1 MSHPFVPG
9 GLCITAD
16 SGSFLLVPRAA
27 EKRRPMVCLL
37 SAHPLVLGELKA
49 TLAKSSAQTRAVE
62 LPSNWRGQEGG
73 VSVPEADVYVLDGQ
87 SDRASAESL
96 LGAVLKTHPQAAVV
110 VMASEFSEAAAFP
123 LLRLGARGLIRFSDV
138 GDQLPRAVEA
148 AAGGNYWVP
157 RTLLSRFV
165 DSLVGRS
172 AAGAADRTA
181 SEAGLSA
188 REQQVLDG
196 LLENLSNKE
205 IGSRLNITERT
216 VKFHVSHILAK
227 FKVQRR
233 ADLILR
239 FYQHSSR
246 RA

>member
-1 MSHPFVPG
+1 MGYPLEPG
-9 GLCITAD
+9 SLCIAPH
-16 SGSFLLVPRAA
+16 SGSFILVPRAD
-27 EKRRPMVCLL
+27 EHRRPMVCLL

-62 LPSNWRGQEGG
+62 IPSGWRGQEAA

-96 LGAVLKTHPQAAVV
+96 LGVVLRKRPQAAVV
-110 VMASEFSEAAAFP
+110 VMAGEFSEASAFP

-138 GDQLPRAVEA
+138 SDQLPRAVEA
-148 AAGGNYWVP
+148 TAGGNYWVP
-157 RTLLSRFV
+157 RALLSRFV
-165 DSLVGRS
+165 DSLVGR
-172 AAGAADRTA
+172 AVPPDARGAQPET
-181 SEAGLSA
+181 GLSP

-205 IGSRLNITERT
+205 IGARLNITERT

-227 FKVQRR
+227 FNVQRR

-239 FYQHSSR
+239 FYQQSSR
-246 RA
+246 RV

>member
-1 MSHPFVPG
+1 M
-9 GLCITAD
+9 
-16 SGSFLLVPRAA
+16 LVPRAA

-62 LPSNWRGQEGG
+62 IPSGWRGQEGG

-96 LGAVLKTHPQAAVV
+96 LGAVLRTHPQAAVV
-110 VMASEFSEAAAFP
+110 VMASEFSENAAFP

-148 AAGGNYWVP
+148 TAGGNYWVP

-165 DSLVGRS
+165 DSLVGRGGA
-172 AAGAADRTA
+172 AAGEHAMP
-181 SEAGLSA
+181 EAGLSA

-227 FKVQRR
+227 FQVQRR

-246 RA
+246 KV

>member
-1 MSHPFVPG
+1 
-9 GLCITAD
+9 
-16 SGSFLLVPRAA
+16 
-27 EKRRPMVCLL
+27 MVCLL

-62 LPSNWRGQEGG
+62 IPPGWCGQEGA
-73 VSVPEADVYVLDGQ
+73 VSLPSADVYVLDGQ

-96 LGAVLKTHPQAAVV
+96 LGAVLRTNPQAAVV

-138 GDQLPRAVEA
+138 ADQLPRAVEA
-148 AAGGNYWVP
+148 TAAGNYWVP
-157 RTLLSRFV
+157 RTLLSHFV

-172 AAGAADRTA
+172 AVAAGERAMPQ
-181 SEAGLSA
+181 AGLSA

-239 FYQHSSR
+239 FYQQNSR
-246 RA
+246 KV

>member
-1 MSHPFVPG
+1 MSHLLQPE
-9 GLCITAD
+9 GLCIAPE

-49 TLAKSSAQTRAVE
+49 TLAKSNAQTRAVE
-62 LPSNWRGQEGG
+62 LPAGWRGQEGA

-87 SDRASAESL
+87 SDRASAETL
-96 LGAVLKTHPQAAVV
+96 LGAVLKSHPQAAVV
-110 VMASEFSEAAAFP
+110 VMASEFSENTAFP

-148 AAGGNYWVP
+148 TAGGNYWVP
-157 RTLLSRFV
+157 RALLSRFV
-165 DSLVGRS
+165 DSLVGRAGVAS
-172 AAGAADRTA
+172 AERAIP
-181 SEAGLSA
+181 EAGLSA

-239 FYQHSSR
+239 FYQHSR
-246 RA
+246 RRV